1 MDSMYLGRAWFPTG
15 QSGGTAGA
23 DVETPTSVALR
34 CVGRSC
40 WAEPSSMSGSS
51 TGCNVMASMND
62 RRKTLLR

>member
-34 CVGRSC
+34 WTVLLGGVEFHVGFFYRLQFDGEC
-40 WAEPSSMSGSS
+40 
-51 TGCNVMASMND
+51 
-62 RRKTLLR
+62 K